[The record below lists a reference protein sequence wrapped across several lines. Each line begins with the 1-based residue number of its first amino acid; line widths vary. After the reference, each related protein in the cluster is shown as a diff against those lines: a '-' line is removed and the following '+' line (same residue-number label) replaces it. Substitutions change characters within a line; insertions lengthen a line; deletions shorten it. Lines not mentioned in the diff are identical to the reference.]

1 MYKNLYNSDKLIKLE
16 NKLLNLNINEVDTI
30 NRFDIKKNIKE
41 PNGRKRE
48 GVYKNIFMSDTRLLN
63 SYLREDFRHII
74 DNMSKIKIL
83 DIDITTREKMQKLLR
98 GIYFDQSLR
107 KFE

>member
-1 MYKNLYNSDKLIKLE
+1 
-16 NKLLNLNINEVDTI
+16 
-30 NRFDIKKNIKE
+30 
-41 PNGRKRE
+41 
-48 GVYKNIFMSDTRLLN
+48 MSDTRLLN

-107 KFE
+107 KFICD